1 MLVFDVIHC
10 STSSCTD
17 QPLQYMLTTLP
28 RPQISSFTQHQ
39 LPRNA
44 VPMHSNTLCSIA
56 LSEIRVYIHREKC
69 ILFAFQLMCIATQ
82 CISSLTVDYHT
93 AVTLIDTRSLCC
105 LVK

>member
-44 VPMHSNTLCSIA
+44 VPMLVTHSLNSTVRNTCVL
-56 LSEIRVYIHREKC
+56 LREKC
-69 ILFAFQLMCIATQ
+69 CAKFALQLLLEQPMRAI
-82 CISSLTVDYHT
+82 T
-93 AVTLIDTRSLCC
+93 AR
-105 LVK
+105 